1 MGLPLKN
8 FVKIKAL
15 DTHDKVLNFYGLPL
29 KKSIGPQPEWSGG
42 GWGGEG
48 QILNV
53 IAAYHVNITQIFES
67 CWFARDFTVARSLGE
82 QQKHFSLLGT
92 SLQMQL
98 SFLTPTH
105 LCRRDSSALIT
116 EMP

>member
-15 DTHDKVLNFYGLPL
+15 YTHDKILNFYGLPL
-29 KKSIGPQPEWSGG
+29 KKSIGPQLEWRRGG
-42 GWGGEG
+42 GGR
-48 QILNV
+48 ILRV
-53 IAAYHVNITQIFES
+53 IAAYRINITQIFES
-67 CWFARDFTVARSLGE
+67 CWFARDFTVASSLRE

-98 SFLTPTH
+98 SLLTPTH
-105 LCRRDSSALIT
+105 FCRRDSSALIT

>member
-42 GWGGEG
+42 GWGVGG
-48 QILNV
+48 GGK
-53 IAAYHVNITQIFES
+53 Y
-67 CWFARDFTVARSLGE
+67 
-82 QQKHFSLLGT
+82 
-92 SLQMQL
+92 
-98 SFLTPTH
+98 
-105 LCRRDSSALIT
+105 
-116 EMP
+116 

>member
-42 GWGGEG
+42 GWGVGG
-48 QILNV
+48 ANIKCDSRISRKYNTDFLILLV
-53 IAAYHVNITQIFES
+53 CT
-67 CWFARDFTVARSLGE
+67 
-82 QQKHFSLLGT
+82 
-92 SLQMQL
+92 
-98 SFLTPTH
+98 
-105 LCRRDSSALIT
+105 
-116 EMP
+116 